1 MFTAPERGG
10 NRMTTS
16 RERAEIKRQEKL
28 ANVQEAVDSG
38 SLVIRQM
45 TDEERQSHPPRPV
58 APKRQRPRPR

>member
-1 MFTAPERGG
+1 
-10 NRMTTS
+10 MTTS